1 MEEREEKELQS
12 DSKTAL
18 ENSAE
23 RGFASL
29 PRSGGGGG
37 GGGGA
42 RALSGAGS
50 WERGRDW
57 WVGLRNSKR
66 DEGTVVARKC
76 GTFDVFSVKI
86 IKRKLLD

>member
-1 MEEREEKELQS
+1 MEEREERELQS

-37 GGGGA
+37 GGGA
-42 RALSGAGS
+42 RSLSGAGS
-50 WERGRDW
+50 WERGGL
-57 WVGLRNSKR
+57 VGGMSDLEAGGGFCCREKM
-66 DEGTVVARKC
+66 
-76 GTFDVFSVKI
+76 GTFCC
-86 IKRKLLD
+86 LLCPFFGTLRD

>member
-50 WERGRDW
+50 WERGGDW
-57 WVGLRNSKR
+57 WVGCRIWKR
-66 DEGTVVARKC
+66 EEGSVVARKWGPFVVC
-76 GTFDVFSVKI
+76 CVKFL
-86 IKRKLLD
+86 KRKLRD

>member
-1 MEEREEKELQS
+1 MEEREERELQS

-42 RALSGAGS
+42 RAGAGS
-50 WERGRDW
+50 RERGGIGGWD
-57 WVGLRNSKR
+57 VGSGSGRR
-66 DEGTVVARKC
+66 V
-76 GTFDVFSVKI
+76 
-86 IKRKLLD
+86 LL

>member
-1 MEEREEKELQS
+1 MEEREERELQS

-50 WERGRDW
+50 WERGGIGGWD
-57 WVGLRNSKR
+57 VGSGSGRR
-66 DEGTVVARKC
+66 V
-76 GTFDVFSVKI
+76 
-86 IKRKLLD
+86 LL

>member
-1 MEEREEKELQS
+1 MEEREERELQS

-29 PRSGGGGG
+29 PHSGGGGG

-50 WERGRDW
+50 WERGGGL
-57 WVGLRNSKR
+57 VGGMSDLEAGGGFCCSEKM
-66 DEGTVVARKC
+66 GIFC
-76 GTFDVFSVKI
+76 CLLC
-86 IKRKLLD
+86 KLF